1 MIESLA
7 SMCSEYCLHFW
18 EVVGIWVSGFAT
30 VAAVIVALVIAR
42 RSGPVLRV
50 SADIIVLITADEGQ
64 PHPEY
69 VGITVVNSG
78 DRECIVQGIGWRGPR
93 WHRKHAMQNA
103 SIVGGAPRPPY
114 KLGSGESVTFLV
126 ELEQED
132 GPWAP
137 KMRELMGQWPRFDA
151 RFVRVVTWT
160 PAGLEATARIG
171 PTLRELLARA

>member
-1 MIESLA
+1 MIESL
-7 SMCSEYCLHFW
+7 SSVCSEYCLHFW

-50 SADIIVLITADEGQ
+50 SADIIVLITQGEGP

-78 DRECIVQGIGWRGPR
+78 DRECVVQGIGWRGPP
-93 WHRKHAMQNA
+93 WHRQHAMQNA
-103 SIVGGAPRPPY
+103 SIVGGAPRPPH

-126 ELEQED
+126 ELEQEN
-132 GPWAP
+132 GPWVA
-137 KMRELMGQWPRFDA
+137 KVRNLMGRWPKLDA
-151 RFVRVVTWT
+151 RFVRVLAWT
-160 PAGLEATARIG
+160 PAGLRVSARIG